1 MKSLL
6 YSLLICLSFELILSW
21 HLNTNINIKNTLPT
35 SSSSSSSSLSSPSI
49 SQSSSSSS
57 SMSSISPS
65 VLKMIK
71 NDRLSL
77 QINANLMFTNLLLVQ
92 SKPYRPSSLKLLSA
106 ISSSILSKDSQIYEK
121 VKRIFTIIDPIF
133 RFLKNAMITLILF
146 IKSKLGIKDHKD
158 TQMNDKIAVNQ
169 DKDIQQGRKW
179 SSNKIREIEQRDKLV
194 AKKTSTSPSPKL
206 KDIPPTNAKKYW
218 PTGTASNNVKPSLPK
233 RTYSTNTTEDLEK
246 FWPPVRLYNMTIGG
260 GEKLNRQSVPLLIP
274 NPIKAESNET
284 KIQSLSNEIKA
295 LSQEIQLAQQ
305 VEESKEDEIIDPIS
319 ELQETIEAIVD
330 DYTSSK
336 LNLDAEIGL
345 KSNLTVDIKLS
356 DISLDAIANL
366 TQNNVLTEYGI
377 IDLSS
382 KIFLNNTVG
391 IWKLE
396 ENRIINGLIC
406 ETMVDRIIL
415 KDKEQIYSTEIPGSK
430 GLSWSFDAESIEM
443 KILRGTSS
451 TEYIRDN
458 SGKLS
463 SVKVTRPPPKGPYDR
478 TPTMVNYRGYL
489 LGDRI
494 IGDVFTSSYAMGNIT
509 TDEKLSGKFQ
519 LQRYTFEEI
528 SLEKKAIEIKEN
540 LKLWNEIKK

>member
-1 MKSLL
+1 M
-6 YSLLICLSFELILSW
+6 
-21 HLNTNINIKNTLPT
+21 PT
-35 SSSSSSSSLSSPSI
+35 SSSSSSSSSSSLSSPSI

-57 SMSSISPS
+57 SPSTMSSISPS

-77 QINANLMFTNLLLVQ
+77 QINANLMFTNLLLLQ

-146 IKSKLGIKDHKD
+146 IKTKLGINDYEN
-158 TQMNDKIAVNQ
+158 TQKKDKIAVNQ

-179 SSNKIREIEQRDKLV
+179 TSNKIREIEQREGLV
-194 AKKTSTSPSPKL
+194 PKKTSIRMDPSQKL
-206 KDIPPTNAKKYW
+206 KDIPTKKVYW
-218 PTGTASNNVKPSLPK
+218 PTYNNVKPSLPK

-246 FWPPVRLYNMTIGG
+246 FWPPSRYFNMTTGG
-260 GEKLNRQSVPLLIP
+260 GEKLSRQSVPLLIP
-274 NPIKAESNET
+274 NPMKAESNET

-295 LSQEIQLAQQ
+295 LSQEIQQAQK

-330 DYTSSK
+330 DHIGSSK
-336 LNLDAEIGL
+336 LNLDTEIGL
-345 KSNLTVDIKLS
+345 KPNLTLDIRLS

-382 KIFLNNTVG
+382 KIFLNNTLG

-430 GLSWSFDAESIEM
+430 GLSWSFDEEQLSM

-463 SVKVTRPPPKGPYDR
+463 SVKVTRPPTKGPYDR

-528 SLEKKAIEIKEN
+528 SLEKKALEIKGN
-540 LKLWNEIKK
+540 LKL

>member
-1 MKSLL
+1 MD
-6 YSLLICLSFELILSW
+6 
-21 HLNTNINIKNTLPT
+21 P
-35 SSSSSSSSLSSPSI
+35 SP
-49 SQSSSSSS
+49 
-57 SMSSISPS
+57 
-65 VLKMIK
+65 
-71 NDRLSL
+71 N
-77 QINANLMFTNLLLVQ
+77 
-92 SKPYRPSSLKLLSA
+92 
-106 ISSSILSKDSQIYEK
+106 
-121 VKRIFTIIDPIF
+121 
-133 RFLKNAMITLILF
+133 LKN
-146 IKSKLGIKDHKD
+146 
-158 TQMNDKIAVNQ
+158 
-169 DKDIQQGRKW
+169 
-179 SSNKIREIEQRDKLV
+179 
-194 AKKTSTSPSPKL
+194 
-206 KDIPPTNAKKYW
+206 IPTTTTNAKKYW
-218 PTGTASNNVKPSLPK
+218 PTNNVKPSLPK

-246 FWPPVRLYNMTIGG
+246 FWPPSRYFNMTIGG
-260 GEKLNRQSVPLLIP
+260 GEKLSRQSVPLLIP

-345 KSNLTVDIKLS
+345 KPNLTVDIKLS
-356 DISLDAIANL
+356 DISLDVIANL

-415 KDKEQIYSTEIPGSK
+415 KDKEQIYSTEIQGSK
-430 GLSWSFDAESIEM
+430 GISWTFDAESIEM

-463 SVKVTRPPPKGPYDR
+463 SVKVTRPPTKGPYDR